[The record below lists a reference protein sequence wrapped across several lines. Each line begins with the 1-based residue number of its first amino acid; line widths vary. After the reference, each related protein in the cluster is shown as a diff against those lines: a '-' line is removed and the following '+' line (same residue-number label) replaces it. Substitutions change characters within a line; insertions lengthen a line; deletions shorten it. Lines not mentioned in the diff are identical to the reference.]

1 MAWLCAAAGLPDH
14 VLAAYHDS
22 WNEMPA
28 TTADRTSLA
37 RLPGYINVVM
47 LAFAKPDAFYPG
59 NLDLSRTGLEY
70 RMPGPVLRD
79 AVALLK
85 RRNPATT
92 VLLSV
97 GGAAYAGWDR
107 LALADIAALVRDLRL
122 DGVDIDFEPR
132 DPQCRPGPDDRI
144 GCATDM
150 AWEAILRR
158 ARVALPRPLVLTA
171 SVWSVGAYGEG
182 RFRRARPRSG
192 YTGMMLP
199 VLRSAGAADLDLLS
213 INAYDAGP
221 QFDPLESFRS
231 YRDAW
236 PGRLAL
242 GVEVA
247 WKGGAGPFHRAG
259 KAETLAREIVTDRR
273 GGMMLYPLLALP
285 EGGPPGSPDGRA
297 LAAALC
303 RGMGLAGCDEAIP

>member
-1 MAWLCAAAGLPDH
+1 MCSDWRQPGARWLRALATLAMAWLCAAAGLRTMFSPPTTT
-14 VLAAYHDS
+14 L
-22 WNEMPA
+22 EQMPS

-47 LAFAKPDAFYPG
+47 LAFAQPDAFYPG
-59 NLDLSRTGLEY
+59 NLDLSGTGLEY

-122 DGVDIDFEPR
+122 DGLDIDFEPR

-158 ARVALPRPLVLTA
+158 ARVAAAAPA
-171 SVWSVGAYGEG
+171 GADGVRLE
-182 RFRRARPRSG
+182 RRSLRRRAVPQGASAVRIHRHD
-192 YTGMMLP
+192 
-199 VLRSAGAADLDLLS
+199 VAGAAFG
-213 INAYDAGP
+213 ACRGP
-221 QFDPLESFRS
+221 RPAVDQCLRRRAAVRS
-231 YRDAW
+231 ARIVPFLPCSAW

-242 GVEVA
+242 A
-247 WKGGAGPFHRAG
+247 WKWP
-259 KAETLAREIVTDRR
+259 
-273 GGMMLYPLLALP
+273 
-285 EGGPPGSPDGRA
+285 GRA
-297 LAAALC
+297 ARGRSIEPGKPRRWHARSSGTGAA
-303 RGMGLAGCDEAIP
+303 E